1 ISVKKETDFTPNG
14 KVSTYLHDLVN
25 VGDTIEASAPAGT
38 FTLDDDKR
46 PVTLI
51 SGGVGITPM
60 ISMLET
66 LASKQ
71 TDQHINFVHA
81 ARSESVH
88 AFREPGTDR
97 VAGLRNASYMY
108 GYSDLKGGNH
118 GDFKGYLT
126 KEVLKQATKEI
137 SVYYVVG
144 PIPFMKHV

>member
-1 ISVKKETDFTPNG
+1 MYDYKETDFTPIG

-60 ISMLET
+60 ISMFEI

-71 TDQHINFVHA
+71 SDQNIYFVDASHN
-81 ARSESVH
+81 ESVH
-88 AFREPGTDR
+88 AFT
-97 VAGLRNASYMY
+97 
-108 GYSDLKGGNH
+108 
-118 GDFKGYLT
+118 
-126 KEVLKQATKEI
+126 
-137 SVYYVVG
+137 VYVIVFY
-144 PIPFMKHV
+144 